1 MKSCAA
7 NVTVKVSAW
16 ETVRV
21 KFEDVTDFQFP
32 VSVGVKAAEI
42 TDVLV
47 SVGVQE
53 QVATPEVVAL
63 VPQPE
68 IVVPPLLKSKFPAVV
83 EDALIVTGEPY
94 VTVVPPP
101 GIESERTGVALETV
115 STTFTGVEPV
125 DPAASVTV
133 IVCV

>member
-1 MKSCAA
+1 
-7 NVTVKVSAW
+7 VTVKVSAW

-47 SVGVQE
+47 SDGVQE

-68 IVVPPLLKSKFPAVV
+68 IVAPPLLKSKFPAVV
-83 EDALIVTGEPY
+83 DEALIVTGEPY

-101 GIESERTGVALETV
+101 GIDRDSAGVALFTTIV
-115 STTFTGVEPV
+115 SGYEKLT
-125 DPAASVTV
+125 
-133 IVCV
+133 I

>member
-1 MKSCAA
+1 
-7 NVTVKVSAW
+7 VTVKVSAW

-32 VSVGVKAAEI
+32 VSVGVKDAEI

-68 IVVPPLLKSKFPAVV
+68 IVVPPLLKSKFPVV
-83 EDALIVTGEPY
+83 VDEALIVTGEPY

-101 GIESERTGVALETV
+101 GIDRESAGVALLTTIV
-115 STTFTGVEPV
+115 SGYVKLT
-125 DPAASVTV
+125 
-133 IVCV
+133 I